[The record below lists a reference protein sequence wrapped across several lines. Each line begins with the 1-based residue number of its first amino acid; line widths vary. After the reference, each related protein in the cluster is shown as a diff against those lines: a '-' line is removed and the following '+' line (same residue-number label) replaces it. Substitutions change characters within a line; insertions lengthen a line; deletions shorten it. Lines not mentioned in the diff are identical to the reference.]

1 MSYQVEVAPAAVRQI
16 KKLTA
21 DIQQRVTLKLEE
33 LAMKP
38 RPSGV
43 VKLEGVDNLYRIRVG
58 DFRIV
63 YQIQDDLLL
72 ITVVKVAHRREV
84 YQNS

>member
-16 KKLTA
+16 KKLTP

-43 VKLEGVDNLYRIRVG
+43 VKLEGVDIFVSHPCR
-58 DFRIV
+58 
-63 YQIQDDLLL
+63 
-72 ITVVKVAHRREV
+72 
-84 YQNS
+84 